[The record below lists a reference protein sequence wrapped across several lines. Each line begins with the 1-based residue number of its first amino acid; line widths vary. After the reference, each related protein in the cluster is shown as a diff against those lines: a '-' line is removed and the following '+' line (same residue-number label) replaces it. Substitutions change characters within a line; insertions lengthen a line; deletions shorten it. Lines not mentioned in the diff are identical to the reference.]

1 MFDKIKLLNKTAS
14 VSRWGGKHMLYPSN
28 VLEHTARVQYITHL
42 LLNEYSKYKSLDYK
56 IAYDA
61 MSYASEHDV
70 LEALTNDIPYSIKK
84 KYPKLKEALQVVE
97 ESESIAYNLISPS
110 EVSKTIVK
118 LADIVDVMYEAKR
131 ELLFGNSQKDFVNID
146 TAVSNMITAISK
158 TIDSIDSGDFD
169 LIKLLDITKN
179 LISDISR
186 TTSYD

>member
-42 LLNEYSKYKSLDYK
+42 LLNEYSKTNILDYK
-56 IAYDA
+56 IAYEA

-84 KYPKLKEALQVVE
+84 KYPQLKSALDIVENE
-97 ESESIAYNLISPS
+97 ESRNYNLINPT
-110 EVSKTIVK
+110 EVSEIIVK
-118 LADIVDVMYEAKR
+118 LADTVDVLYEAKR
-131 ELLFGNSQKDFVNID
+131 ELLFGNTQREFVQIEKAIN
-146 TAVSNMITAISK
+146 NMITSV
-158 TIDSIDSGDFD
+158 TNRIDKVSGCNID
-169 LIKLLDITKN
+169 LVKLLDITKD
-179 LISDISR
+179 LISDILK

>member
-1 MFDKIKLLNKTAS
+1 MFDKIKLLNKTSS

-42 LLNEYSKYKSLDYK
+42 LLNEYSKTNILDYK
-56 IAYDA
+56 IAYEA

-84 KYPKLKEALQVVE
+84 KYPQLKEALLVVE
-97 ESESIAYNLISPS
+97 TQEAINYNLISPS
-110 EVSKTIVK
+110 EISEIIVK
-118 LADIVDVMYEAKR
+118 LADTIDVMYEAKR
-131 ELLFGNSQKDFVNID
+131 ELLFGNSQKEFVNID
-146 TAVSNMITAISK
+146 DAVNNMIIAITHRIEKLNSED
-158 TIDSIDSGDFD
+158 IN
-169 LIKLLDITKN
+169 LIELLDITKD